1 MNGCTVLLIYI
12 ITNNYQK
19 LNNNLI
25 NNIWQ
30 VAKHNFLKA
39 KSKSLTTLN
48 SQLGCVLLWN
58 SVSITVSQAQNDNL
72 L

>member
-12 ITNNYQK
+12 VTNNYQK

-25 NNIWQ
+25 NHIWQ
-30 VAKHNFLKA
+30 VVKHNFLKA

-48 SQLGCVLLWN
+48 VQLACVLLWN
-58 SVSITVSQAQNDNL
+58 SVSMTVNQAQHDNL

>member
-39 KSKSLTTLN
+39 KSKSLTALN
-48 SQLGCVLLWN
+48 SQLACVLLWN
-58 SVSITVSQAQNDNL
+58 SVSITVNQAKNDNL